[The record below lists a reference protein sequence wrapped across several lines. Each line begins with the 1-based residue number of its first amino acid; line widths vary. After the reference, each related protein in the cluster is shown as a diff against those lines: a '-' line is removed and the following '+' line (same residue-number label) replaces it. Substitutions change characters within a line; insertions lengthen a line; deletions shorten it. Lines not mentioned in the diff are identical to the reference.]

1 MTVRVRHNLC
11 LVIFFVFLVLVAR
24 DALPAPPAPTDGVEI
39 DPAMSEFFRSLQS
52 PIYGFSCCD
61 VSDCRRLPSRQ
72 VGGGYQVMIDQG
84 WVDVPDAVII
94 RGREN
99 PVGEAATCYL
109 PRYGI
114 MCFLPGS
121 LT

>member
-11 LVIFFVFLVLVAR
+11 LALFFVFLILVAK
-24 DALPAPPAPTDGVEI
+24 DARPAPPTDVAI
-39 DPAMSEFFRSLQS
+39 DPAMSEFFRSLRS
-52 PIYGFSCCD
+52 PTYGFSCCD

-72 VGGGYQVMIDQG
+72 VGGTYQVMIDGG

-99 PVGEAATCYL
+99 PVGEAVTCYL